1 MSKFPWGFQ
10 LNDGRMATAL
20 NVENITNVV
29 EEKGDYYLELSLQ
42 DQNGNLVT
50 KAKQFLRI
58 N

>member
-1 MSKFPWGFQ
+1 MSI
-10 LNDGRMATAL
+10 LNYRAF
-20 NVENITNVV
+20 VENITNVV

-42 DQNGNLVT
+42 DQDGNLVT